1 MTTDAISSYNLD
13 SSYVSMIR
21 EIMSMERQP
30 LNRLE
35 EKRDSVTVQKA
46 IYTDLNGMLT
56 SFQSSV
62 KGLLSSDASYSFKP
76 GNTAALSGLADGVSF
91 GSVSAGSSAIPG
103 SYEIQVTNLAQAHRV
118 RSKQLQ
124 YSNQQ
129 LGYTG
134 SFVVGGAESSNVN
147 FTASGSVTTSTTTD
161 IESGKTGLGSG
172 SYFVETRNDPEDG
185 WQFRLVNNDGQA
197 VSIKNGTT
205 SDYTTGWQSIPTGGG
220 SYDTGRGFSMEFADP
235 SGYTEANAGTRG
247 YGAAEIDFTAK
258 GTTIEIET
266 SNSLVDIASKINA
279 AKYTEGNE
287 VIATIVD
294 NQLILSGKY
303 SGDNRNI
310 QVSDVTGSI
319 LADLEIYNGSAYV
332 HQMQAALSA
341 NFKVN
346 GLDVKRSQNS
356 GLTDVIHGV
365 TLNFVKDAEGKTATL
380 NVTAST
386 DSNKKQI
393 TGFIGEFNKLTK
405 YLTDK
410 IATTKKADDTY
421 TRGALAGD
429 MVFSSLRY
437 DLLRLPSSSFSTS
450 GSLSRLRDIG
460 ITMDKDLK
468 LEISDSSKLETA
480 LLNNREDVV
489 SLLDAA
495 MNQMNT
501 KVSRFLGTSGY
512 LTTKS
517 NAADRELENTKDRIT
532 TLEGRLTKREAF
544 LYQQYAEMQAQI
556 MTMTYQ
562 SQQFGAMYGSSYY
575 G

>member
-1 MTTDAISSYNLD
+1 MSTSAISSYNLD
-13 SSYVSMIR
+13 SNYVSMIR
-21 EIMSMERQP
+21 EIMTMERQP
-30 LNRLE
+30 LDRLTQQ
-35 EKRDSVTVQKA
+35 KDSVTIQKA

-56 SFQSSV
+56 SFQTSV
-62 KGLLSSDASYSFKP
+62 KGLLSTDASYSFKP

-103 SYEIQVTNLAQAHRV
+103 SYELQVTTLAQTHRV
-118 RSKQLQ
+118 RSKQVQ

-129 LGYTG
+129 LGFQG
-134 SFVVGGAESSNVN
+134 SFIMGGAESRNVE
-147 FTASGSVTTSTTTD
+147 FTSSASVSSSGAAAVAA
-161 IESGKTGLGSG
+161 GKTGLGSG
-172 SYFVETRNDPEDG
+172 TYYVETRNDAENG
-185 WQFRLVNNDGQA
+185 WQFRIVNQDGQA
-197 VSIKNGTT
+197 VSVKNGS
-205 SDYTTGWQSIPTGGG
+205 SDGFTTGWQALPTGGG
-220 SYDTGRGFSMEFADP
+220 SYDSGRGFSMEFAA
-235 SGYTEANAGTRG
+235 SGYTAGTRG
-247 YGAAEIDFTAK
+247 AGAAAINFTAQGASIDIK
-258 GTTIEIET
+258 A
-266 SNSLVDIASKINA
+266 SDSLVDIASKINA
-279 AKYTEGNE
+279 AKYSEGNE

-303 SGDNRNI
+303 SGDDRNI
-310 QVSDVTGSI
+310 QVADVAGSI
-319 LADLEIYNGSAYV
+319 LAGLDIYNGSAFL
-332 HQMQAALSA
+332 HQMQESA
-341 NFKVN
+341 SAHFKVN

-356 GLTDVIHGV
+356 GLSDVIHGV
-365 TLNFVKDAEGKTATL
+365 TLTLNKDSIGKTATL

-393 TGFIGEFNKLTK
+393 SGFIGEFNKLTK

-421 TRGALAGD
+421 SRGALAGD

-437 DLLRLPSSSFSTS
+437 DLLRLPGAGFANS
-450 GSLSRLRDIG
+450 GNLSRLRDIG
-460 ITMDKDLK
+460 ITMNDDLK
-468 LEISDSSKLETA
+468 LEISDSSKLEAA
-480 LLNNREDVV
+480 LLTNRSSVV

-495 MNQMNT
+495 MNQIDT

-517 NAADRELENTKDRIT
+517 NAADRELKNTKDRIT
-532 TLEGRLTKREAF
+532 TIEGRLSKREEF

-562 SQQFGAMYGSSYY
+562 SQQFGAMFGSSNYY